1 MIKQVRNR
9 GNNMENKNFEV
20 VKDLLKALSEGKA
33 GEDLKYYYDP
43 EAIQIE
49 FPNLL
54 SKTIFKRNL
63 KDILEAS
70 LRGKQII
77 SQQNFEVVKS
87 FSDED
92 TVIIEVVWTGELS
105 ISLGKL
111 EKGNKIKAYFA
122 QFIEFKN
129 GKIVMQRTYDCFE
142 NFI

>member
-1 MIKQVRNR
+1 MV
-9 GNNMENKNFEV
+9 NKNFEV

-33 GEDLKYYYDP
+33 GEDLKYFYDP

-54 SKTIFKRNL
+54 SKTIVKRNL

-87 FSDED
+87 FSVED

-111 EKGNKIKAYFA
+111 EKGNEIKAYFA

-142 NFI
+142 NII

>member
-1 MIKQVRNR
+1 MV
-9 GNNMENKNFEV
+9 NKNFEV

-33 GEDLKYYYDP
+33 GEDLKYFYDP

-54 SKTIFKRNL
+54 SKTIVKRNL

-87 FSDED
+87 FSVED

-111 EKGNKIKAYFA
+111 EKGNEIKAYFA